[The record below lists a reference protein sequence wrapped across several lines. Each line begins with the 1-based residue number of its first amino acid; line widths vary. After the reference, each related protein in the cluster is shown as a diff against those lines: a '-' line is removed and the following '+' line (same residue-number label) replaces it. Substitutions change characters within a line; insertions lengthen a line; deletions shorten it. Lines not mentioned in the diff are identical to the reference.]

1 MLGVPDGLH
10 AAFAHAVDLVVR
22 QSLVAVARA
31 DEASGHGAAVRDV
44 GGPQVGFERRNDG
57 GHDFGALERLSGLQG
72 GVMVAQAERSAL

>member
-1 MLGVPDGLH
+1 MSQTG
-10 AAFAHAVDLVVR
+10 FAHAVDLVVR

-72 GVMVAQAERSAL
+72 GVMVSQAERSAL